1 MSKLPKV
8 KEYHETSGEEIPMET
23 KDISIFLAQK
33 GYTTIS
39 IKQNAA
45 GLLLIAVKVNGVEG
59 LFILDTGAAVSV
71 VDSSHANRLQ
81 LTLQKENASFNGA
94 GAGGQ
99 GLEVIPSEG
108 NKVEIGNHTVTD
120 FTLAVMS
127 FDHVS
132 QTLTEAGCEEFL
144 GVIGVD
150 ILKPGKAIIDYST
163 MTLYLSSE

>member
-1 MSKLPKV
+1 
-8 KEYHETSGEEIPMET
+8 MET
-23 KDISIFLAQK
+23 NDISAFLSQK
-33 GYTTIS
+33 GYAI
-39 IKQNAA
+39 IPIRQNAA
-45 GLLLIAVKVNGVEG
+45 GLLLIAVKVNDIEG

-71 VDSSHANRLQ
+71 IDSSHAVRLQ
-81 LTLQKENASFNGA
+81 LTLQRNNASFTGA

-108 NKVEIGNHTVTD
+108 NKIEIGNHTVTD

-127 FDHVS
+127 FEHVS
-132 QTLTEAGCEEFL
+132 QTLTEAGCEEFS

-163 MTLYLSSE
+163 MTLYLSNEK